1 MAPDNFHSQNRGGKG
16 IKGMNVIDED
26 HIEDLFMTSTHNY
39 IMFFTNKGR
48 VYRLKGYEIPE
59 SSRTARGVNIIN
71 LLQLQPE
78 EKITAIIPLS
88 EDGKQH
94 YLVMATRNGIVK
106 KTGFD
111 EYKNVRKNGLAAISL
126 REGDEL
132 IEVKQ
137 TDENEDIFLVSRE
150 GQCIRFKL
158 QDVRET
164 GRVSMGVIGMNLGD
178 TDEVVGMQI
187 HSEGDDLLI
196 VSEKGMGKR
205 TPLDEF
211 TVQHRGGKGLRCYKI
226 TEKTG
231 YVIGVKTI
239 KPEEEIMLITTE
251 GIVIRMKSDSISVIG
266 RNTSGVK
273 LINIDADSD
282 IKVASVA
289 KVRFQEEDESEDME
303 EDISEVSEETVSDEN
318 EAIENETAP
327 EEV

>member
-1 MAPDNFHSQNRGGKG
+1 
-16 IKGMNVIDED
+16 
-26 HIEDLFMTSTHNY
+26 
-39 IMFFTNKGR
+39 
-48 VYRLKGYEIPE
+48 
-59 SSRTARGVNIIN
+59 
-71 LLQLQPE
+71 
-78 EKITAIIPLS
+78 
-88 EDGKQH
+88 
-94 YLVMATRNGIVK
+94 MATRNGLVK

-111 EYKNVRKNGLAAISL
+111 EYKNIRKNGLAAISL

-137 TDENEDIFLVSRE
+137 TDENEDIFLVSKE

-164 GRVSMGVIGMNLGD
+164 GRVSMGVIGMNLG

-187 HSEGDDLLI
+187 RSEGDDLLI

-226 TEKTG
+226 TDKTG
-231 YVIGVKTI
+231 YVVGVKTI

-273 LINIDADSD
+273 LINIDSESS

-289 KVRFQEEDESEDME
+289 KVRFEEEEDFAEVEEDEAESQSTE
-303 EDISEVSEETVSDEN
+303 E
-318 EAIENETAP
+318 EATQ

>member
-1 MAPDNFHSQNRGGKG
+1 MAAFSLRDD
-16 IKGMNVIDED
+16 DELL
-26 HIEDLFMTSTHNY
+26 EVK
-39 IMFFTNKGR
+39 FT
-48 VYRLKGYEIPE
+48 
-59 SSRTARGVNIIN
+59 
-71 LLQLQPE
+71 
-78 EKITAIIPLS
+78 
-88 EDGKQH
+88 D
-94 YLVMATRNGIVK
+94 VK
-106 KTGFD
+106 KD
-111 EYKNVRKNGLAAISL
+111 VI
-126 REGDEL
+126 
-132 IEVKQ
+132 
-137 TDENEDIFLVSRE
+137 LVTKD
-150 GQCIRFKL
+150 GQCIRFKET
-158 QDVRET
+158 DVRST
-164 GRVSMGVIGMNLGD
+164 GRVSMGVRGINLSDGDEIIGMQLCSQGD
-178 TDEVVGMQI
+178 Y
-187 HSEGDDLLI
+187 LLI

-289 KVRFQEEDESEDME
+289 RVRFQEEDESEDME

-327 EEV
+327 EEVKIFHTG

>member
-1 MAPDNFHSQNRGGKG
+1 MSNDTFKAQNRGGKG
-16 IKGMNVIDED
+16 IRGMNVIDED

-59 SSRTARGVNIIN
+59 SGRTARGVNIIN

-78 EKITAIIPLS
+78 EKITAIIPLL

-94 YLVMATRNGIVK
+94 YLVMATRNGLVK

-111 EYKNVRKNGLAAISL
+111 EYKNIRKNGLAAISL

-137 TDENEDIFLVSRE
+137 TDENEDIFLVSKE

-178 TDEVVGMQI
+178 
-187 HSEGDDLLI
+187 DLLI

-205 TPLDEF
+205 THLDEF

-226 TEKTG
+226 TDKTG
-231 YVIGVKTI
+231 YVVGVKTI

-273 LINIDADSD
+273 LINIDSESS

-289 KVRFQEEDESEDME
+289 KVRFEEEEDFVEVEEDEAEPQSTE
-303 EDISEVSEETVSDEN
+303 
-318 EAIENETAP
+318 

>member
-1 MAPDNFHSQNRGGKG
+1 M
-16 IKGMNVIDED
+16 
-26 HIEDLFMTSTHNY
+26 
-39 IMFFTNKGR
+39 
-48 VYRLKGYEIPE
+48 
-59 SSRTARGVNIIN
+59 
-71 LLQLQPE
+71 
-78 EKITAIIPLS
+78 
-88 EDGKQH
+88 QH

>member
-1 MAPDNFHSQNRGGKG
+1 
-16 IKGMNVIDED
+16 
-26 HIEDLFMTSTHNY
+26 
-39 IMFFTNKGR
+39 
-48 VYRLKGYEIPE
+48 
-59 SSRTARGVNIIN
+59 
-71 LLQLQPE
+71 
-78 EKITAIIPLS
+78 
-88 EDGKQH
+88 
-94 YLVMATRNGIVK
+94 
-106 KTGFD
+106 
-111 EYKNVRKNGLAAISL
+111 
-126 REGDEL
+126 
-132 IEVKQ
+132 
-137 TDENEDIFLVSRE
+137 
-150 GQCIRFKL
+150 
-158 QDVRET
+158 
-164 GRVSMGVIGMNLGD
+164 MGVIGMNLGD

-231 YVIGVKTI
+231 DVVGMKAVD
-239 KPEEEIMLITTE
+239 EDSEIMMINTE

>member
-1 MAPDNFHSQNRGGKG
+1 MMTFSC
-16 IKGMNVIDED
+16 IKRR
-26 HIEDLFMTSTHNY
+26 T
-39 IMFFTNKGR
+39 
-48 VYRLKGYEIPE
+48 VYP
-59 SSRTARGVNIIN
+59 
-71 LLQLQPE
+71 
-78 EKITAIIPLS
+78 
-88 EDGKQH
+88 
-94 YLVMATRNGIVK
+94 
-106 KTGFD
+106 
-111 EYKNVRKNGLAAISL
+111 
-126 REGDEL
+126 
-132 IEVKQ
+132 
-137 TDENEDIFLVSRE
+137 
-150 GQCIRFKL
+150 FKL

-187 HSEGDDLLI
+187 RSEGDDLLI

-226 TEKTG
+226 TDKTG
-231 YVIGVKTI
+231 YVVGVKTI

-273 LINIDADSD
+273 LINIDSKSS

-289 KVRFQEEDESEDME
+289 KVRFDEEEDFAEVEEDEAESQSTE
-303 EDISEVSEETVSDEN
+303 E
-318 EAIENETAP
+318 EATQ